1 MEHER
6 HSDRSTEIED
16 QYAGYEVYDH
26 NGEKIGKVDELFVDD
41 NHRPEY
47 IGVKTGF
54 PGAGSPLIPMRAVR
68 VDVRRRVIEIP
79 LTKCRVGEGPSYY
92 DDQKITPD
100 FEQRVRRYYDG
111 LRDAQEDPGG
121 RGSHADCHGADDEP
135 PSRPSGPTERST
147 TVGERE
153 AAVDHQEHTTGAAGT
168 EGAGGHESGRGDTL
182 GDTDELRVQR
192 GEEELRVD
200 TREREAGRMNVRKK
214 VRTEREQ
221 VRVPKR
227 REEIDIERV
236 PGEGREASEAEI
248 GEEEI
253 VVQVFEEEVV
263 VSKRTVLKE
272 EIRLRKKVVED
283 EEVVEVDLRKEEVD
297 IEDQTTTRGRGRDA
311 DLEHE
316 ARRGGR

>member
-1 MEHER
+1 MEHGR

-16 QYAGYEVYDH
+16 LYAGYEVYDH

-68 VDVRRRVIEIP
+68 VHERRRVIEVP
-79 LTKCRVGEGPSYY
+79 LPKGRVGEGPSYY

-121 RGSHADCHGADDEP
+121 RGSHANRHGVDDEP
-135 PSRPSGPTERST
+135 PCRSSGPTERST
-147 TVGERE
+147 MVGEKE

-182 GDTDELRVQR
+182 GDIDELRVPW
-192 GEEELRVD
+192 GEEELQVD
-200 TREREAGRMNVRKK
+200 TREREAGHMNVRKK

-272 EIRLRKKVVED
+272 EIRIRKNVVEELEIVKAD
-283 EEVVEVDLRKEEVD
+283 VRKEGVD
-297 IEDQTTTRGRGRDA
+297 IQDSTR
-311 DLEHE
+311 
-316 ARRGGR
+316 RRGGDR

>member
-1 MEHER
+1 MKHER
-6 HSDRSTEIED
+6 HSDRTTEIED
-16 QYAGYEVYDH
+16 QYVGYEVYDH
-26 NGEKIGKVDELFVDD
+26 NGEKIGKVDDLFVDD
-41 NHRPEY
+41 NDRPEY

-68 VDVRRRVIEIP
+68 VDERRRAIEIP
-79 LTKCRVGEGPSYY
+79 LPKGRVGEGPSYY
-92 DDQKITPD
+92 DDQKITAD
-100 FEQRVRRYYDG
+100 FEQRVRRYYG
-111 LRDAQEDPGG
+111 LQDAQEDPGG
-121 RGSHADCHGADDEP
+121 RGSHAGRHGADDEP

-147 TVGERE
+147 MVGEKE
-153 AAVDHQEHTTGAAGT
+153 AVVDHQEHTTGAAGT
-168 EGAGGHESGRGDTL
+168 EGAGGHESGPGDTL
-182 GDTDELRVQR
+182 GDTDELRVER

-200 TREREAGRMNVRKK
+200 TRKREAGHINVRKK

-227 REEIDIERV
+227 REEIDIERM

-272 EIRLRKKVVED
+272 EIRIRKKVVED

-311 DLEHE
+311 ELDDK
-316 ARRGGR
+316 AGGGGR

>member
-16 QYAGYEVYDH
+16 QYAGYEVYDR
-26 NGEKIGKVDELFVDD
+26 NGEKIGMVDDLFVDD
-41 NHRPEY
+41 NDRPEY

-68 VDVRRRVIEIP
+68 VDEKRRVIEIP
-79 LTKCRVGEGPSYY
+79 LPKGRVGEGPSYY
-92 DDQKITPD
+92 DDQMITAD
-100 FEQRVRRYYDG
+100 FEQRVRHYYDG
-111 LRDAQEDPGG
+111 LRNAQEHHGG
-121 RGSHADCHGADDEP
+121 RGSYADRHGTDDEP
-135 PSRPSGPTERST
+135 PSRSSGPTERST
-147 TVGERE
+147 MVRERE

-168 EGAGGHESGRGDTL
+168 EGAEGHESGRGDTL

-192 GEEELRVD
+192 GEEELRVG
-200 TREREAGRMNVRKK
+200 TREREAGRMNVRKR

-236 PGEGREASEAEI
+236 PGDGREVSEAEI

-272 EIRLRKKVVED
+272 EIRIRKKVVED

-297 IEDQTTTRGRGRDA
+297 IEDQTTTRDRGRDA
-311 DLEHE
+311 DLEHK
-316 ARRGGR
+316 AGRGGS